1 MPKQSVYIVKIGGN
15 IINDKEI
22 LSSFLSDFSKMEGL
36 KILVHGGGKRATVM
50 ANDLGLQPKMIGGR
64 RVTDEANLEIVTMVY
79 AGLLNKNITAELQ
92 LNNCNAIGLSGT
104 DANCILA
111 HKRIIK
117 DIDYGFAGDVD
128 QVNSEV
134 IKLFLENKMT
144 PVFCAITHDKKGQ
157 LLNTNAD
164 TISSEIAKALS
175 SDYDVELVY
184 CFEKNGVLKD
194 VNNDNS
200 VIESINKVIYEDLK
214 QKNIIAEGMLPKLKN
229 CFGALDNGVKRVIIG
244 NPEVISNRNQKYTTL
259 TL

>member
-1 MPKQSVYIVKIGGN
+1 MPKQSLQIIKIGGN
-15 IINDKEI
+15 IINDKET
-22 LSSFLSDFSKMEGL
+22 LSTFLSNFSGIKGL

-64 RVTDEANLEIVTMVY
+64 RITDEANLEIVTMVY
-79 AGLLNKNITAELQ
+79 AGLLNKNITAQLQ

-128 QVNSEV
+128 EVNSQV

-175 SDYDVELVY
+175 SDYEVELVY

-200 VIESINKVIYEDLK
+200 VIESINKVTYEDLK
-214 QKNIIAEGMLPKLKN
+214 QKNIIAKGMLPKLKN
-229 CFGALDNGVKRVIIG
+229 CFEALDSGVKRVIIG
-244 NPEVISNRNQKYTTL
+244 NPEVISIRNQKYTTL
-259 TL
+259 SL

>member
-1 MPKQSVYIVKIGGN
+1 MPKQSLQVIKIGGN
-15 IINDKEI
+15 IINDKGT
-22 LSSFLSDFSKMEGL
+22 LSTFLSNFSQINGL

-128 QVNSEV
+128 EVNSKA

-144 PVFCAITHDKKGQ
+144 PVFCAITHDNKGQ

-229 CFGALDNGVKRVIIG
+229 CFEALDSGVKRVIIG
-244 NPEVISNRNQKYTTL
+244 NPEVISIRNQKYTTL

>member
-1 MPKQSVYIVKIGGN
+1 MPKQSLQIIKIGGN
-15 IINDKEI
+15 IINDKET
-22 LSSFLSDFSKMEGL
+22 LSTFLSNFSGIKGL

-64 RVTDEANLEIVTMVY
+64 RITDEANLEIVTMVY
-79 AGLLNKNITAELQ
+79 AGLLNKNITAQLQ

-128 QVNSEV
+128 EVNSEV
-134 IKLFLENKMT
+134 IKLFLENNMS

-175 SDYDVELVY
+175 SDYEVELVY

-200 VIESINKVIYEDLK
+200 VIESINKVTYEDLK
-214 QKNIIAEGMLPKLKN
+214 QKNIIAKGMLPKLKN
-229 CFGALDNGVKRVIIG
+229 CFEALDSGVKRVIIG
-244 NPEVISNRNQKYTTL
+244 NPEVISIRNQKYTTL
-259 TL
+259 SL